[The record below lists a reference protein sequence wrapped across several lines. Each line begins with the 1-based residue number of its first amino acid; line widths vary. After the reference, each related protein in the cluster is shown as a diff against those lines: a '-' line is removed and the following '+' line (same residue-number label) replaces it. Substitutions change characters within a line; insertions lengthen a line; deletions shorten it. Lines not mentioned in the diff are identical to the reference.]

1 MRTAGIR
8 PDGLVEGARRKTL
21 HWAPQLLGRLASAVL
36 ANALAVWTV
45 GCRHRNKFAT
55 PWEDAT
61 LHRHAKSTFPGIFVP
76 PVVLLIVVVFLILA
90 VLLIVVVLP
99 IVVVL
104 LVPITAEID
113 AGAVVLV
120 CGDAIDL
127 LLNLLEVVSVESS
140 MPATRAASPV
150 LLQRPLHLVNVEID
164 GSNPSQSLPL
174 SCNLPSSRGMHGP
187 LFVSAGLA
195 SRRTRSS
202 DMLELSLAAAAHPHA
217 VNRMV

>member
-55 PWEDAT
+55 PWKDAT

-76 PVVLLIVVVFLILA
+76 PVVLLIVVV
-90 VLLIVVVLP
+90 LP

-104 LVPITAEID
+104 LMPITAEID

-150 LLQRPLHLVNVEID
+150 RLQRPLHLVNVEID
-164 GSNPSQSLPL
+164 GGNPNQSLAL
-174 SCNLPSSRGMHGP
+174 SGNLPSSQGMHGP
-187 LFVSAGLA
+187 LLVSAGLA

-202 DMLELSLAAAAHPHA
+202 DRLGLSLTAAAHPHA
-217 VNRMV
+217 VTRVV